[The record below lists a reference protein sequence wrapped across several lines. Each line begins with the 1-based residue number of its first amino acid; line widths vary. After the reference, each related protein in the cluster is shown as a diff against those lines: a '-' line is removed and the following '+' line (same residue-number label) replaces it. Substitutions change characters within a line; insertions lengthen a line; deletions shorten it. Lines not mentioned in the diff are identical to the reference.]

1 MKRVKLDNITYNA
14 LDKICD
20 ILHFDWFYHD
30 YYSRKTIDVCDVE
43 YIYDEIQVSPDAR
56 VKNLPICVIN
66 LFIKCNLIK

>member
-14 LDKICD
+14 FDKICD

-43 YIYDEIQVSPDAR
+43 YIYNECQVSPDAR